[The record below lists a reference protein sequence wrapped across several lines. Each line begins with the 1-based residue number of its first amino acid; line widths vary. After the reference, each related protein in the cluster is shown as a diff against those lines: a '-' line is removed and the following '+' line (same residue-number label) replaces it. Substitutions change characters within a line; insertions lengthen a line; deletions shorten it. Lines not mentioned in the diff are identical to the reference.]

1 MAQTYTL
8 SATGVTLAANK
19 ALLGVYNGSGSGRIV
34 RVYRVWCLNNQV
46 TAVTGVVGVLELR
59 RITTGSGGTAIT
71 PVKHDS
77 NNESFPAQVVV
88 SSNMSV
94 TTSSLM
100 LRSFWS
106 SDEPQAGVISIDE
119 MQTVPAM
126 NLLWD
131 TAYSGTNVEP
141 IVLREGYGLAL
152 MNITSA
158 VGIADVFFEVTM
170 ESS

>member
-8 SATGVTLAANK
+8 SATGITLAANK
-19 ALLGVYNGSGSGRIV
+19 ALLGVFNGSGSGRIV

-46 TAVTGVVGVLELR
+46 TAVTGVSGVLELR

-77 NNESFPAQVVV
+77 NNESFPAQVV
-88 SSNMSV
+88 SASNMSV

-100 LRSFWS
+100 IRSFWS
-106 SDEPQAGVISIDE
+106 SDEPQAGVISLDE
-119 MQTVPAM
+119 IQTIPAM
-126 NLLWD
+126 NLIWD
-131 TAYSGTNVEP
+131 VGYSGTNVEP
-141 IVLREGYGLAL
+141 IVLREGFGLAL
-152 MNITSA
+152 MNITST